1 MRSRFGRIFRRILV
15 ALLLL
20 PLLAYAI
27 LPVALR
33 FVVPEMLAARGLPA
47 AVSWGYLDLWK
58 LELVLSDLQI
68 GPSSGPTITFAEF
81 RAGFVR
87 DALAQGR
94 IEFTNLR
101 LSGASFDID
110 DLSEARLLDGG
121 DGVPFEQVQLYDLRL
136 AGLSQKLGRDVVVR
150 HALLVQEADE
160 VDRGLL
166 LEIDVDAGGAPVE
179 IRGTLR
185 EDGDAQTFEGTLRAS
200 GVPARLLDPAP
211 QGANSAWSGSVY
223 AATDFELR
231 FERPAARASLRA
243 SGSLHTT
250 GVGVRLG
257 NLELREVDSLWEGT
271 LSLSGPAFGPP
282 ERVYFQGALDAQRAR
297 LGEAGGSSSALLS
310 GLNWKGIGG
319 WHGVPVAAGEGSIDS
334 LEFSGAF
341 AGTGPIRADADL
353 VRLQATLDDAGRYRL
368 EHLRIR
374 NLRAEAPGHDTEVR
388 IESLEAL
395 NLHADSDGIR
405 ADRLV
410 ASTLEA
416 VTGSE
421 SGSLSWVAERPVLNR
436 VASTPGV
443 GSQIDD
449 ATLESLRLRGTNF
462 DVVSLGAR
470 MEGIR
475 FGPQGRIDIGLAT
488 LDTLEHLDDE
498 GQEMRFREFHAES
511 LAVDRDG
518 AYEAAALRA
527 ERISGAGSEG
537 ESWTANGLEAGGVQ
551 HRSGD
556 TGAGEAALESLV
568 YRGESGDAF
577 EGEGLHALS
586 LEVRSER
593 GRAETLEAESI
604 RYQIPGG
611 TAWEARALSF
621 TRAQWLE
628 SGSRSAARTVS
639 AELRHRGAGGERW
652 RFDSLQL
659 GSATLG
665 AEGSA
670 RIESAASRRAALV
683 LSSGE
688 ALEALGVRSGP
699 AERDSTGAFRLS
711 SLEVERLG
719 SRALSGFNWRA
730 LPVEMGSLAM
740 QGDGQVEARR
750 LRSASM
756 SLHDGRGGRW
766 RASGI
771 EAQRLDW
778 HLLRHR
784 LQADPL
790 EIERLDFA
798 AAGGVTWS
806 ADTLLAGALDWPPG
820 GAPRIRHAAAAALEG
835 STATGLAWR
844 LEDLQATGDTDS
856 DSEPSSI
863 RSLSGGAGHIGS
875 ESEHS
880 RLAWSGLHATG
891 LDIDDAEQFGFERLV
906 FDDISLG
913 EGSGSQAS
921 FTATRIEIGG
931 LQREGGRLAAESV
944 TIDTSVA
951 SLGVKETGEWM
962 LPAWPAAART
972 KSPLAIEIARLE
984 NGGHNRVTFIDRS
997 AEPPFEMN
1005 FEPYRLRLTGLEDLT
1020 PQRAAF
1026 LEVEGSLDASAR
1038 LEVRG
1043 ELRAR
1048 REGFDARVRV
1058 RLDGLDL
1065 GRLSDYAR
1073 RHLGVAVRAGRGDV
1087 DFDVGLTGGE
1097 LDAIGDFTVRNLALD
1112 PEPAAGAAGESFAEE
1127 IRRLTGPGGRVE
1139 LHVSVQGPIADPDFD
1154 FPAAA
1159 ARALAQSAGLDPAA
1173 GAEEAAPS
1181 TDP

>member
-1 MRSRFGRIFRRILV
+1 MRSRFGRIFRRIFV
-15 ALLLL
+15 ALLLA

-58 LELVLSDLQI
+58 LELVLADLRI
-68 GPSSGPTITFAEF
+68 GSSSGPAITFAEF

-94 IEFTNLR
+94 IELTNLR
-101 LSGASFDID
+101 LRGASFDID
-110 DLSEARLLDGG
+110 DLSEAQFPDGG
-121 DGVPFEQVQLYDLRL
+121 DSVPFEQVQLNDLRL

-150 HALLVQEADE
+150 HALLMRETDEAD
-160 VDRGLL
+160 RGVL

-185 EDGDAQTFEGTLRAS
+185 EDGDAQTLEGTLSAS

-223 AATDFELR
+223 TAADFELR
-231 FERPAARASLRA
+231 FERPAARASLKA
-243 SGSLHTT
+243 MGSLHTA
-250 GVGVRLG
+250 GVGVRFG
-257 NLELREVDSLWEGT
+257 SLELLEVDSVWEGT

-282 ERVYFQGALDAQRAR
+282 DRVYFQGTLDARQAR
-297 LGEAGGSSSALLS
+297 VGEAGGSSSALLS
-310 GLNWKGIGG
+310 GLHWKGIGG

-374 NLRAEAPGHDTEVR
+374 NLRAKAPDHDTEIR
-388 IESLEAL
+388 MESLEAL
-395 NLHADSDGIR
+395 DLHAETDGIR

-410 ASTLEA
+410 ASTLET

-421 SGSLSWVAERPVLNR
+421 SGSLSWVAERPVLNG

-443 GSQIDD
+443 GSQIDG
-449 ATLESLRLRGTNF
+449 ARLESLKLRGKNF
-462 DVVSLGAR
+462 DVNSLGAR

-498 GQEMRFREFHAES
+498 GQEVRIRDFRAES

-518 AYEAAALRA
+518 SWEAAALRA
-527 ERISGAGSEG
+527 ERISGAGSEE
-537 ESWTANGLEAGGVQ
+537 ESWTANGLEAGGVH
-551 HRSGD
+551 HRSGN
-556 TGAGEAALESLV
+556 TGASEAALESLV

-577 EGEGLHALS
+577 EGMGLRAVS

-593 GRAETLEAESI
+593 GQAETLEAESI

-611 TAWEARALSF
+611 ASWEARALSF
-621 TRAQWLE
+621 AESQWRE
-628 SGSRSAARTVS
+628 SGSHSALRTDS
-639 AELRHRGAGGERW
+639 AELRYRGAGGERW
-652 RFDSLQL
+652 RLDSLHL

-665 AEGSA
+665 AEGSV
-670 RIESAASRRAALV
+670 RIESATSRRAALV

-688 ALEALGVRSGP
+688 ALEATGVRSGP
-699 AERDSTGAFRLS
+699 AERETAGVFRLS

-719 SRALSGFNWRA
+719 SRALSGLNWRA
-730 LPVEMGSLAM
+730 LPVQVGSLAM

-756 SLHDGRGGRW
+756 SLHDGQGGRW

-771 EAQRLDW
+771 EARRLDW
-778 HLLRHR
+778 HLLQHR
-784 LQADPL
+784 LEADPI
-790 EIERLDFA
+790 EVERLEFA
-798 AAGGVTWS
+798 AAGGVTWG

-820 GAPRIRHAAAAALEG
+820 GTPRIRNASAAVLEG

-856 DSEPSSI
+856 GPEPSRL
-863 RSLSGGAGHIGS
+863 RSLSAGVGHLES
-875 ESEHS
+875 ESENS
-880 RLAWSGLHATG
+880 RLAWSGLHITG
-891 LDIDDAEQFGFERLV
+891 LEIDDAEHFGSERLV
-906 FDDISLG
+906 FDDVSLD
-913 EGSGSQAS
+913 EGPGSQAS
-921 FTATRIEIGG
+921 LTATRIEVGG

-944 TIDTSVA
+944 TVDASVA

-972 KSPLAIEIARLE
+972 KSPLAIEIGELE

-997 AEPPFEMN
+997 AEPPFEMD
-1005 FEPYRLRLTGLEDLT
+1005 FEPYRLRVTGLESLT
-1020 PQRAAF
+1020 PQHAAF

-1048 REGFDARVRV
+1048 REGFDARLRLRV
-1058 RLDGLDL
+1058 DGLDL

-1087 DFDVGLTGGE
+1087 DIDVGLTGGE
-1097 LDAIGDFTVRNLALD
+1097 LDATGDLVFRNLVLD
-1112 PEPAAGAAGESFAEE
+1112 PEPSAGAAGESFAEE
-1127 IRRLTGPGGRVE
+1127 IRRLTGPSGRVE
-1139 LHVSVQGPIADPDFD
+1139 LHVSVEGPISDPEFD

-1173 GAEEAAPS
+1173 GAEEAAP
-1181 TDP
+1181 